1 MSTHHLFFN
10 QIFSKI
16 ISGQDWKYEI
26 AFIETESSQEC
37 WIFCWSVQ
45 ISFQELTWASFSPK
59 STHQTWEFHLWTAT
73 NLTSKFGR
81 LMNVFPRW
89 EHRGP
94 LGDSAIFGFPDPS
107 FSPVVVLLGEDE
119 EGNSAHIV
127 LGQVLPLINTRWYYP
142 PIINTRWYY
151 PLIGRISF

>member
-45 ISFQELTWASFSPK
+45 ISFQELTSVSFSPK
-59 STHQTWEFHLWTAT
+59 STHQTWEFHLWTGT

-81 LMNVFPRW
+81 LMNVFSKMRTQGPSGWLCNLWVSGSKLLSSGRSLGRGWGGKFSSHRPRTGLANHQHKIIT
-89 EHRGP
+89 EE
-94 LGDSAIFGFPDPS
+94 LVLDS
-107 FSPVVVLLGEDE
+107 
-119 EGNSAHIV
+119 
-127 LGQVLPLINTRWYYP
+127 
-142 PIINTRWYY
+142 
-151 PLIGRISF
+151 